1 MKKFNRTNRHVDKIE
16 RVTVHGIDD
25 LKKAIDAGYVLYYV
39 DTEGIESDP
48 NVDYI
53 KAHGGIPVKSYD
65 DFIAAM
71 FGRSRFAKLR
81 EMYQQQ
87 NGYRVNI

>member
-1 MKKFNRTNRHVDKIE
+1 MNKFNRTNRHVENIE
-16 RVTVHGIDD
+16 RITVHSIVDLKAAIDD
-25 LKKAIDAGYVLYYV
+25 GYVLYYV

-53 KAHGGIPVKSYD
+53 KSHGGIPVKSYD

-81 EMYQQQ
+81 KMYQQQ
-87 NGYRVNI
+87 NSNRVNI